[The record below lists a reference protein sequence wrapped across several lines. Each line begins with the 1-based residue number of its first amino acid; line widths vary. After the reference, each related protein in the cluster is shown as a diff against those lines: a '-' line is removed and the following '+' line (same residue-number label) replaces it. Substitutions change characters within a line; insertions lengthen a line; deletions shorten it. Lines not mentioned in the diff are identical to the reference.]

1 MNGDEIEEVDD
12 FTYLDSKMSNTEDG
26 EVEIRARLA
35 KASQAFASLR
45 STWKA
50 RNIRLKTKSSNQM
63 WSALSYM
70 DQSHG
75 RWPKLSVTNL
85 MSSKTDASDGF
96 YRSIGQIPSPMKNY
110 TEEQT
115 SNHLHPSQT
124 KALVMDRTHA
134 PPADYSLNQN
144 CPTMDSRRPKKERPP
159 QGNLEENSREGDEG
173 KGLDMGPSG
182 ACLSWSTPLAGSGWG
197 LMCYLKHKED

>member
-1 MNGDEIEEVDD
+1 
-12 FTYLDSKMSNTEDG
+12 
-26 EVEIRARLA
+26 
-35 KASQAFASLR
+35 
-45 STWKA
+45 
-50 RNIRLKTKSSNQM
+50 M
-63 WSALSYM
+63 WSALSFM

-96 YRSIGQIPSPMKNY
+96 YRSIGQIYHHQWRTTLKSRNW
-110 TEEQT
+110 T
-115 SNHLHPSQT
+115 HLHPSQT
-124 KALVMDRTHA
+124 KALAMDRTRA

-182 ACLSWSTPLAGSGWG
+182 ACLRGSTPLAGSGWG
-197 LMCYLKHKED
+197 LMCYLKHKRTR